1 MKECEDKISSILVS
15 LNKVGHKDYCIV
27 EVLKNPNWGY
37 SEAEYYLFIPAET
50 CNRCSSWAYW
60 GESHI
65 H

>member
-37 SEAEYYLFIPAET
+37 SEAEYYLSFHS
-50 CNRCSSWAYW
+50 C
-60 GESHI
+60 
-65 H
+65 